1 MDENASDRE
10 RADPAR
16 ADQARADQLL
26 VVRCQLGER
35 AAFDDLIRRWSGSLH
50 RYALKLTDDPELA
63 DDLTQEVWLR
73 ALQGLGKLREAAQF
87 RAWLFGIAHRTFMDR
102 LRSRYAMPVDTGID
116 LEELAATDAIGDD
129 EDLDRALA
137 IGMASLPIV
146 EREVLTLFYLEELSM
161 ADIATALGIPVGTV
175 KSRLFRARALLRN
188 YIVPQESRP

>member
-1 MDENASDRE
+1 MDESTANRRRSGQE
-10 RADPAR
+10 RIT
-16 ADQARADQLL
+16 QERADQLL

-50 RYALKLTDDPELA
+50 RYALKLSNDPELA

-116 LEELAATDAIGDD
+116 LEELAATDATVDD

-161 ADIATALGIPVGTV
+161 ADIAAALGIPVGTV
-175 KSRLFRARALLRN
+175 KSRLFRARTLLRKH
-188 YIVPQESRP
+188 IVQEESRP